1 MAKSLPEQIRELTEA
16 LAKTD
21 AQLQVLASRLAA
33 QEKDIE
39 RGARRD
45 DEAIAKTAA
54 TDALIAQLR
63 TEADAFR
70 DELRRA
76 LDRLAASEA
85 RNAMLEERSRHGE
98 KTADRGWQLWLAAL
112 GCGLGLVS
120 LLVTAALQLKK

>member
-33 QEKDIE
+33 HEKDIE

-45 DEAIAKTAA
+45 DEAIARTA
-54 TDALIAQLR
+54 TVDALLTQLR
-63 TEADAFR
+63 AEADASR
-70 DELRRA
+70 DEMRRA
-76 LDRLAASEA
+76 LDRLAAGEA
-85 RNAMLEERSRHGE
+85 RNAALEERARHHE
-98 KTADRGWQLWLAAL
+98 KHADRGWQLWLAAL
-112 GCGLGLVS
+112 GFGFGLVS